1 MTQEQLE
8 PTREHPGCQAGGE
21 TPAALAESLERYRRI
36 VETTQEGIWEMDGQF
51 VTTYVNRQMAA
62 LLGYE
67 PAEMLGRPVTD
78 FMLPAELDDHQAKME
93 RRQRGIHERYERQFR
108 RRDGSSCWMLVSAT
122 ALQDAQGNFAGSF
135 AMLTD
140 ITARKQAEAALRQ
153 SEARYRELFED
164 ASVGIFQ
171 SLPEGRYRVVNR
183 AFAAMFGYD
192 SPAQMVAEVTDI
204 AAQLYA
210 SAEDRARVSRL
221 LLEQG
226 TLVNHEVRLR
236 RRDGTPFWGSINAT
250 VVYDEQGQVQYYY
263 GTLINI
269 TERKQAEEAL
279 RASESRFRSL
289 VESMDDI
296 VFTLDREQRHTGV
309 FGRWIERLGVTP
321 NHFLGKTAREI
332 LGPEAAAV
340 HEAAAQRA
348 LAGEPTV
355 YEWSV
360 PYPTGTLEYQ
370 TSLSPLRDVT
380 GAIVGVVGVG
390 RDVTAWKRAEHAL
403 RERERIW
410 ELQAA
415 LLLQLMT
422 EGALLQGDIRRAIE
436 KIMEAG
442 AAMVGTARVSVW
454 LYAADYT
461 LIRCFDLYERDEAR
475 HSAGEE
481 LCSAEFPAYVQAHRQ
496 GRVIAA
502 ADVYADPRTC
512 QIPAAYYQRYQ
523 ICSLLDAPIWLHD
536 RVGGLLS
543 FEQTQTPRQWT
554 SEDERVAITL
564 ATLVALSFE
573 IGERR
578 QAEAALYES
587 EARQRQILEAVPVAI
602 VLSRVEDGTI
612 LYANHYA
619 SSLFGLPVAE
629 LVGRSMVDL
638 YGSVADQQR
647 LLQELAQQGRVR
659 DYEFRVRRLDQ
670 GTGRWVS
677 LAVQPFSY
685 QGVPVWLSSLVDIT
699 DRKQAEQEREQ
710 LLVQLWE
717 QAQQRQQIINTV
729 PEGILLLVA
738 DETRQYRVQLANLL
752 GEKDLTFL
760 AQGRVGEYLLRLGGQ
775 PLARFL
781 TSPPKG
787 LWHELEYGGRIFQLI
802 ARSLQDQPTNGSWV
816 LVIRDITQQRDTE
829 RRMQQQERLAAVGQL
844 AAGIAHDFNNILA
857 VIGLYAQLMVQDTA
871 LSPRVRERLAI
882 INQEAQ
888 HASRLIQQIL
898 DFSRQTVL
906 ERRPLDLLPLFKEQ
920 LKILERTLPESIR
933 LSLVHAADT
942 YMVNGDPT
950 RLQQLLMNLALNARD
965 AMPEGGELRFVL
977 ERLTITAAQCQ
988 GRAPLPPLAVPFPV
1002 PLPPELTAGEWIRL
1016 TVADTGVGLSPEAQ
1030 AHLFQPFFTTKEPG
1044 KGTGLGLAQVHGIVG
1059 AHEGYIVAA
1068 THPRQAGQPGGTAF
1082 VIYLPALVV
1091 PAAGETLAAP
1101 ADLPAGHGELV
1112 LVVEDN
1118 AAARAALV
1126 DSLTALGYRAVTASD
1141 GLQALEFLQRAADQI
1156 VLVLSD
1162 VVMPELGG
1170 LGLLRAMYRQG
1181 YRIGVILLT
1190 GHPLQQELEQLRG
1203 EGDPAVQA
1211 LLIDWLLK
1219 PPALEQLAQT
1229 LAQALAGQR

>member
-1 MTQEQLE
+1 MDQGKPQ
-8 PTREHPGCQAGGE
+8 PMQAPPGCHANGE
-21 TPAALAESLERYRRI
+21 AHEMLAANLARYRRI

-51 VTTYVNRQMAA
+51 ITTYVNRQMAA

-67 PAEMLGRPVTD
+67 PDGMLGRPVTD

-192 SPAQMVAEVTDI
+192 SPVAMVAEVTDI
-204 AAQLYA
+204 ATQLYA
-210 SAEDRARVSRL
+210 SAEDRVRFSRL

-226 TLVNHEVRLR
+226 AIANHEVRLR
-236 RRDGTPFWGSINAT
+236 RRDGTLFWGSINAT
-250 VVYDEQGQVQYYY
+250 AVYDEQGEIQYYH

-309 FGRWIERLGVTP
+309 FGRWIERLGGTP
-321 NHFLGKTAREI
+321 NHFLGKTACEI
-332 LGPEAAAV
+332 LGPETAAV

-360 PYPTGTLEYQ
+360 PYPTGTLDYQ

-390 RDVTAWKRAEHAL
+390 REVTAWKRAEQAL

-410 ELQAA
+410 GLQAA

-436 KIMEAG
+436 KITEAG
-442 AAMVGTARVSVW
+442 VAMIGTARVSVW

-461 LIRCFDLYERDEAR
+461 LIRCFDLYEREGAR

-502 ADVYADPRTC
+502 ADVYTDPRTC

-554 SEDERVAITL
+554 PEDERVAITL

-578 QAEAALYES
+578 RAEETLYEN
-587 EARQRQILEAVPVAI
+587 EARQRQILEAMPVAI
-602 VLSRVEDGTI
+602 VLSRMEDGTI
-612 LYANHYA
+612 LYANHHA
-619 SSLFGLPVAE
+619 GSLFGLPVAE
-629 LVGRSMVDL
+629 LIGRSTVEL
-638 YGSVADQQR
+638 YESEADRER
-647 LLQELAQQGRVR
+647 LLQELAQWGSVR
-659 DYEFRVRRLDQ
+659 DYEFRVRRLEQ
-670 GTGRWVS
+670 GAGRWVS
-677 LAVQPFSY
+677 LAAQPFSY
-685 QGVPVWLSSLVDIT
+685 QGTPVWLSSLVDIT
-699 DRKQAEQEREQ
+699 DRKQAEQERERLLAQ
-710 LLVQLWE
+710 LRE

-729 PEGILLLVA
+729 PEGILFLA
-738 DETRQYRVQLANLL
+738 AGETRQYRVQLANLL
-752 GEKDLTFL
+752 GEKDLLFL
-760 AQGRVGEYLLRLGGQ
+760 AQGRVGEYLFQLGDQ

-787 LWHELEYGGRIFQLI
+787 LWHELEYGGRVFQLI
-802 ARSLQDQPTNGSWV
+802 ARSLQDQPVNGSWV
-816 LVIRDITQQRDTE
+816 LVIRDITQQRDNE
-829 RRMQQQERLAAVGQL
+829 RRIQQQERLAAVGQL

-857 VIGLYAQLMVQDTA
+857 VIGLYAQLMVQDTT
-871 LSPRVRERLAI
+871 LSSRVRERLAI

-898 DFSRQTVL
+898 DFSRRTVL
-906 ERRPLDLLPLFKEQ
+906 ERRPVDLLPLLKEQ

-950 RLQQLLMNLALNARD
+950 RLQQLLVNLALNARD
-965 AMPEGGELRFVL
+965 AMPEGGELRIVL

-988 GRAPLPPLAVPFPV
+988 GKAPPPPLAAPFSAPW
-1002 PLPPELTAGEWIRL
+1002 PPELTAGDWIRI

-1059 AHEGYIVAA
+1059 AHEGYVVAA
-1068 THPRQAGQPGGTAF
+1068 TRPRQAGQPGGTAF
-1082 VIYLPALVV
+1082 VIYLPELVV
-1091 PAAGETLAAP
+1091 PAAEEAFAAP
-1101 ADLPAGHGELV
+1101 ENLPLGHGELV

-1118 AAARAALV
+1118 APARTALV
-1126 DSLTALGYRAVTASD
+1126 DSLTALRYRVLTASH
-1141 GLQALEFLQRAADQI
+1141 GGEALVLLRQQADQ
-1156 VLVLSD
+1156 VALVLSD

-1170 LGLLRAMYRQG
+1170 LGLLRAMYQQG

-1190 GHPLQQELEQLRG
+1190 GHPLQQELEQLRS

-1211 LLIDWLLK
+1211 LLVAWLLK
-1219 PPALEQLAQT
+1219 PPSLEQLAQT
-1229 LAQALAGQR
+1229 LTQALAARQ

>member
-1 MTQEQLE
+1 MTQEQ
-8 PTREHPGCQAGGE
+8 PGCHAGGE
-21 TPAALAESLERYRRI
+21 TPAALAESLARYRRI

-51 VTTYVNRQMAA
+51 ITTYVNQQMAA

-67 PAEMLGRPVTD
+67 PAEMLGHSVTD
-78 FMLPAELDDHQAKME
+78 FMLVEEMDDHQAKME
-93 RRQRGIHERYERQFR
+93 RRRQGLHERYERQFR

-153 SEARYRELFED
+153 GEARYRELFED

-171 SLPEGRYRVVNR
+171 SLPQGRYRLVNR
-183 AFAAMFGYD
+183 AFAAMFGYT

-210 SAEDRARVSRL
+210 SAEDRVRFSRL

-226 TLVNHEVRLR
+226 ALVNHEVRLR

-250 VVYDEQGQVQYYY
+250 AVYDEQGQVQYYH

-269 TERKQAEEAL
+269 TERK
-279 RASESRFRSL
+279 
-289 VESMDDI
+289 
-296 VFTLDREQRHTGV
+296 
-309 FGRWIERLGVTP
+309 
-321 NHFLGKTAREI
+321 
-332 LGPEAAAV
+332 
-340 HEAAAQRA
+340 
-348 LAGEPTV
+348 
-355 YEWSV
+355 
-360 PYPTGTLEYQ
+360 
-370 TSLSPLRDVT
+370 
-380 GAIVGVVGVG
+380 
-390 RDVTAWKRAEHAL
+390 
-403 RERERIW
+403 
-410 ELQAA
+410 
-415 LLLQLMT
+415 
-422 EGALLQGDIRRAIE
+422 
-436 KIMEAG
+436 
-442 AAMVGTARVSVW
+442 
-454 LYAADYT
+454 
-461 LIRCFDLYERDEAR
+461 
-475 HSAGEE
+475 
-481 LCSAEFPAYVQAHRQ
+481 
-496 GRVIAA
+496 
-502 ADVYADPRTC
+502 
-512 QIPAAYYQRYQ
+512 
-523 ICSLLDAPIWLHD
+523 
-536 RVGGLLS
+536 
-543 FEQTQTPRQWT
+543 
-554 SEDERVAITL
+554 
-564 ATLVALSFE
+564 
-573 IGERR
+573 

-638 YGSVADQQR
+638 YGSVADRER
-647 LLQELAQQGRVR
+647 LLQELAQRGRVQ

-670 GTGRWVS
+670 GAGRWVS
-677 LAVQPFSY
+677 LAAQPLSY
-685 QGVPVWLSSLVDIT
+685 QGAPVWLSSLVDIT

-710 LLVQLWE
+710 LLVQLRE

-729 PEGILLLVA
+729 PEGILFLVV
-738 DETRQYRVQLANLL
+738 DETKQYCVQLANLL
-752 GEKDLTFL
+752 GEKDLAFL
-760 AQGRVGEYLLRLGGQ
+760 AQVRVGEYLSRLGGQ
-775 PLARFL
+775 PLACFL

-802 ARSLQDQPTNGSWV
+802 ARSLQDQPLNGSWV

-829 RRMQQQERLAAVGQL
+829 RRIQQQERLAAVGQL

-857 VIGLYAQLMVQDTA
+857 VIGLYAQLMVQDTT

-898 DFSRQTVL
+898 DFSRRTIL

-965 AMPEGGELRFVL
+965 AMPEGGGLRVVL
-977 ERLTITAAQCQ
+977 ERLTITAAQSQ
-988 GRAPLPPLAVPFPV
+988 GKSPLPPLAVPFPA
-1002 PLPPELTAGEWIRL
+1002 PLPPELTAGEWIRI
-1016 TVADTGVGLSPEAQ
+1016 TVADTGAGLSPEAQ

-1068 THPRQAGQPGGTAF
+1068 TCSRQAGQPGGTAF

-1091 PAAGETLAAP
+1091 PAAGEALAAP
-1101 ADLPAGHGELV
+1101 ADLPAGHGEVV

-1126 DSLTALGYRAVTASD
+1126 DSLTALGYRAVTAGD

-1211 LLIDWLLK
+1211 LLVDWLLK
-1219 PPALEQLAQT
+1219 PPSLEQLAQT
-1229 LAQALAGQR
+1229 LAQALAARR